1 MTKHIT
7 KQANFSALQRPETKA
22 RSLANLAVTGLA
34 KEAALQLLLD
44 LFQSRNFLTFSQIEA
59 VTGLKYSEII
69 GLKQALIAALGAD
82 VTSRTDLGGFF
93 VEH

>member
-1 MTKHIT
+1 MTKHII
-7 KQANFSALQRPETKA
+7 KRSNFLARQRPGTKA
-22 RSLANLAVTGLA
+22 GSVSSLAISGLA
-34 KEAALQLLLD
+34 KEVALQLLLD

-82 VTSRTDLGGFF
+82 VTSRMDLGGFF